1 MRHADEALETKFP
14 DKMEFA
20 GCGGGVGGPGSVAYL
35 SRPGWVCAG
44 WLAGGQESARVYIA
58 PGSVQHRGIYDAG
71 VCTVRGHA
79 QRGVTYSAGVCTTRE
94 YL

>member
-1 MRHADEALETKFP
+1 MLWAEWSVQSLPTKP
-14 DKMEFA
+14 EDFA
-20 GCGGGVGGPGSVAYL
+20 
-35 SRPGWVCAG
+35 PGWICAG
-44 WLAGGQESARVYIA
+44 WLAGGQESAGVYMA

-79 QRGVTYSAGVCTTRE
+79 QRGVTYSVGVCTTRE